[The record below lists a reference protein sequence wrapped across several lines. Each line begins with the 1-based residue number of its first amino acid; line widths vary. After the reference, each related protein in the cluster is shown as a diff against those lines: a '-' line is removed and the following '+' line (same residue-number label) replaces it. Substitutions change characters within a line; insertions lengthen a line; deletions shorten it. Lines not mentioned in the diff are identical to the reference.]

1 MILSPAL
8 LHLPRHFTIIF
19 RTQQTNHHKKR
30 THNHKPFHFRPK
42 LIRIPP
48 ALGAPQ
54 PVDLKAV
61 LASNKEFQNEIKR
74 QHYYRRTD
82 EQREKTKRI
91 DWERRARKKLER
103 DLRKA
108 LDE

>member
-1 MILSPAL
+1 M
-8 LHLPRHFTIIF
+8 
-19 RTQQTNHHKKR
+19 
-30 THNHKPFHFRPK
+30 
-42 LIRIPP
+42 
-48 ALGAPQ
+48 
-54 PVDLKAV
+54 DLKAV